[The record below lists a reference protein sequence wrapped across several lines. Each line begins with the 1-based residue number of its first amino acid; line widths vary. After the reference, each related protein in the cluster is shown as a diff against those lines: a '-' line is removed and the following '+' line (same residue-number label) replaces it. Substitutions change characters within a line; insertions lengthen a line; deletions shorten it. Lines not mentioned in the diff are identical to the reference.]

1 MFSSVNSFNVFGSF
15 TSPVKNELSCGS
27 GNFWL
32 EVRKLCFKIA
42 FLSIILVFRLT
53 WQLSWMLIILSLEGN
68 SLGGHGLQF

>member
-32 EVRKLCFKIA
+32 EVRKLCFEIA
-42 FLSIILVFRLT
+42 FLSIILVQVNMAIKLDANH
-53 WQLSWMLIILSLEGN
+53 SL
-68 SLGGHGLQF
+68 LGGQ